1 MNPWRSAPYQGARRK
16 RGYFEGWYFKQVSAD
31 RSEIWSIIP
40 GIARG
45 ESRGEGYSFVQ
56 VIEGRRGRTWWFQY
70 PLEDFAASARIL
82 DVRVGASRFSES
94 GIELD
99 LRGEEGSFRG
109 ELSFGPFLSPPS
121 RPLSPGVMGP
131 FSFVPFMECRH
142 GLVSLYH
149 DAIGGFES
157 PGRRVEIGSAA
168 APGRGYAEKDWGSS
182 MPRSWIWAQ
191 SNDFEAAGDSLMLS
205 IARIPWLG
213 STFTGFLCSGSLGR
227 RFLRMATY
235 TGARVDLLR
244 LEDESL
250 SLLFSGG
257 RETLEVDASRARG
270 GMLRAPSRGLL
281 SRRIAESVDARLRIR
296 WHRAGSILF
305 EGEARPSGLEIVGDA
320 GALFDRGSGG
330 RAGS

>member
-1 MNPWRSAPYQGARRK
+1 MNPWRGAPYQGARRK

-31 RSEIWSIIP
+31 RSEIWSFIP

-45 ESRGEGYSFVQ
+45 ESPGEGYSFVQ
-56 VIEGRRGRTWWFQY
+56 VIEGRRGRTWWFEY

-82 DVRVGASRFSES
+82 DVRVGGSRFSES

-99 LRGEEGSFRG
+99 LRGGEGSFHGR
-109 ELSFGPFLSPPS
+109 LSFGPFLVPPS

-142 GLVSLYH
+142 GLLSLDH
-149 DAIGGFES
+149 HALGGFAA
-157 PGRRVEIGSAA
+157 PGGRVEIGTGA

-205 IARIPWLG
+205 IAEIPWLG
-213 STFTGFLCSGSLGR
+213 SSFAGFLCAGSLGG

-235 TGARVDLLR
+235 TGARVECLGLD
-244 LEDESL
+244 DERL
-250 SLLFSGG
+250 SLLFRGG

-281 SRRIAESVDARLRIR
+281 SRRIAESVDASLRIR
-296 WHRAGSILF
+296 WRRAGILLF
-305 EGEARPSGLEIVGDA
+305 EGEARPAGLEIVGDA
-320 GALFDRGSGG
+320 RALFGRRRSGG
-330 RAGS
+330 TSV